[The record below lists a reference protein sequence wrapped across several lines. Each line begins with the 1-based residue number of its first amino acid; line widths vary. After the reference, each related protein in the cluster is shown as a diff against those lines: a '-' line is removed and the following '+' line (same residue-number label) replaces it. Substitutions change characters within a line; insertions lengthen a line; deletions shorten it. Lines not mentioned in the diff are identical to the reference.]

1 MDTLIQISYFAAAI
15 LFILGLRRMSSP
27 LTART
32 GIHWAGAGM
41 LVVTLITFF
50 WPGMENYLLMT
61 AAIFIGG
68 VAAWWT
74 GQRVAMTDMPQM
86 IAIYNGM
93 GGGAAAAIA
102 AVELLRGNDDAAW
115 LAALLTMASTST
127 GCPISATSTA

>member
-1 MDTLIQISYFAAAI
+1 MDILIQISYFAAAI

-41 LVVTLITFF
+41 LVATLITFF

-61 AAIFIGG
+61 AAIFVGG

-74 GQRVAMTDMPQM
+74 GKKVSMSDMPQM
-86 IAIYNGM
+86 IALYNGM
-93 GGGAAAAIA
+93 GGGAAGAIA
-102 AVELLRGNDDAAW
+102 AVEL
-115 LAALLTMASTST
+115 
-127 GCPISATSTA
+127 